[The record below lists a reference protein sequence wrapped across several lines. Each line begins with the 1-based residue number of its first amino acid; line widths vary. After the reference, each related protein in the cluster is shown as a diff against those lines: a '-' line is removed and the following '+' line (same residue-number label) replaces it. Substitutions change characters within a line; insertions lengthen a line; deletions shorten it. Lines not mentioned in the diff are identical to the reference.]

1 MESSSVTPDSDNGED
16 ESGAMLNCPTSL
28 YQSISTPVIAANGT
42 RDSTQQMS
50 ETQSLTPA

>member
-1 MESSSVTPDSDNGED
+1 MTPDSDTGED
-16 ESGAMLNCPTSL
+16 ESGAELSCPTSL

-42 RDSTQQMS
+42 RDGAQQVA